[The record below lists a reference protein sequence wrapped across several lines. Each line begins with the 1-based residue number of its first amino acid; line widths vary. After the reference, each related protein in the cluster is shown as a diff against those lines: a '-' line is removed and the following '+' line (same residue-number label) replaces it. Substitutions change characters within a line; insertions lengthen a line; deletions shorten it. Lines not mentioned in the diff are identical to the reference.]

1 MTNSGDGKTRFLG
14 LDVGG
19 RRIGVAI
26 SDRNGSLA
34 TPYNAL
40 TRHGLERDIAAILR
54 LVQQEEVGTIV
65 VGEPLSLDGTVGPQ
79 AKLTLAFC
87 AALKTASP
95 VPVDTWDERFS
106 TMEAEGLLR
115 EAGVAPSRNR
125 ARLDAAAA
133 AVILQGYLDA
143 HYQPAT

>member
-1 MTNSGDGKTRFLG
+1 MEGKTRVLG
-14 LDVGG
+14 LDVGD
-19 RRIGVAI
+19 RRIGLAI
-26 SDRNGSLA
+26 SDRDGSLA

-40 TRHGLERDIAAILR
+40 GRRGLERDIAAILK
-54 LVQQEEVGTIV
+54 LVQEEEIGTIV
-65 VGEPLSLDGTVGPQ
+65 VGEPLSLDGSVGPQ
-79 AKLTLAFC
+79 AKRTLAFYE
-87 AALKTASP
+87 ALRAASP

-106 TMEAEGLLR
+106 TVEAERLLR

-143 HYQPAT
+143 HRQPAA